1 MKKLLYVF
9 ILLIL
14 SINSYSQVGY
24 WTAYNFQVEEGSEE
38 LVLKYFNE
46 YFSNNKLAEGV
57 TVSLFENHFK
67 DADWN
72 FSHQILFVGPLDGL
86 ATQYSTGPSD
96 AWSLFILKMNRHIT
110 LHSSF
115 MGAIEASFGEGPSK
129 DFPIQRIYS
138 FQASSPNKYFN
149 AYKKLWSKFNRD
161 GRQTLT
167 GGFSAGTDS
176 SAGNV
181 WIVNAFKDFKGAF
194 GGHQKLS
201 SKYSKAETDKAY
213 EEYRKNKG
221 KTEFRRGFLRILL
234 ATY

>member
-1 MKKLLYVF
+1 MKKKLSI
-9 ILLIL
+9 ILLL
-14 SINSYSQVGY
+14 LAVNSYSQIGY
-24 WTAYNFQVEEGSEE
+24 WTAYNFNVEPGSEE
-38 LVLKYFNE
+38 LVLKYFND
-46 YFSNNKLAEGV
+46 YFSKNKLAEGV

-67 DADWN
+67 DSNWN
-72 FSHQILFVGPLDGL
+72 FSHQILFGGPLESL
-86 ATQYSTGPSD
+86 AAQYSTPPSD
-96 AWSLFILKMNRHIT
+96 AWSLFISKLDRHIS

-115 MGAIEASFGEGPSK
+115 MGDIRASFGEGPSK

-138 FQASSPNKYFN
+138 FQSSSPTKYFN
-149 AYKKLWSKFNRD
+149 AYKKLWSKYNKD

-176 SAGNV
+176 SAGNI

-201 SKYSKAETDKAY
+201 SKYNKAQTDKAY
-213 EEYRKNKG
+213 EEYRKNRG